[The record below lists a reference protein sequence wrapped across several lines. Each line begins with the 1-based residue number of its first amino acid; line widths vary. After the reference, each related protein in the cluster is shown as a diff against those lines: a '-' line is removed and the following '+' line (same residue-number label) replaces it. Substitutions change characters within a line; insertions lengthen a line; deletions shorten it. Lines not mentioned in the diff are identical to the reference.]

1 MSTIAFL
8 GTGTMGMPIAR
19 NLANAGFTLRAW
31 NRSPERAQPLAEVG
45 AEICTSP
52 ADAARGADFLIT
64 MLNEAATVLDC
75 AAEAAPALEAG
86 SIWIQM
92 STIGVEG
99 IELCKELAERANV
112 QLVDAPV
119 LGTKAPAEQG
129 KLVVLASGSDDALSA
144 CEKIFDAVGGK
155 TVTLG
160 DVGEGTRCKLV
171 ANNWL
176 LGLTA
181 VLGESIALAESLDV
195 DPRAFLEAIADGPV
209 DSPYAHIKAEN
220 MLERDFSEPSFK
232 LDLARKDAFLILT
245 EAEDA
250 ELEVPILRAVA
261 VCLDQASKLGHGDE
275 DMSAMAAPQ
284 LGAEPVGI
292 SPTK

>member
-1 MSTIAFL
+1 
-8 GTGTMGMPIAR
+8 MGMPIAR
-19 NLANAGFTLRAW
+19 NLANAGFTLRVW
-31 NRSPERAQPLAEVG
+31 NRSPGHAQPLAEAG
-45 AEICTSP
+45 AEICKSP
-52 ADAARGADFLIT
+52 AEAARGADFLIT

-75 AAEAAPALEAG
+75 AAEAAPALKPG

-99 IELCKELAERANV
+99 IELCQELAERSNV

-129 KLVVLASGSDDALSA
+129 KLVVLASGPGKALNA
-144 CEKIFDAVGGK
+144 CDKVFDAVGSK

-160 DVGEGTRCKLV
+160 GVGDGTRCKLV

-181 VLGESIALAESLDV
+181 VLGESIVLAESLGV

-232 LDLARKDAFLILT
+232 LDLARKDAFLVLT

-261 VCLDQASKLGHGDE
+261 DHLDQASSQGYGDQ

-284 LGAEPVGI
+284 LGAEPAGV
-292 SPTK
+292 SATK

>member
-19 NLANAGFTLRAW
+19 NLANAGFSLRVW

-45 AEICTSP
+45 AEVCASP
-52 ADAARGADFLIT
+52 AEAAHGADVLIT

-75 AAEAAPALEAG
+75 AAEAVPALEADG
-86 SIWIQM
+86 IWIQM

-99 IELCKELAERANV
+99 IELCKELAERSNV

-119 LGTKAPAEQG
+119 LGTKGPAEKG
-129 KLVVLASGSDDALSA
+129 ELVVLASGPRNALGA
-144 CEKIFDAVGGK
+144 CEKIFDAVASK

-160 DVGEGTRCKLV
+160 RVGEGTRCKLV
-171 ANNWL
+171 TNNWL

-181 VLGESIALAESLDV
+181 VLGESIVLAESLDI

-209 DSPYAHIKAEN
+209 DSPYAHIKAKN

-232 LDLARKDAFLILT
+232 LDLARKDAFLVLT

-250 ELEVPILRAVA
+250 ELELPILRAVA
-261 VCLDQASKLGHGDE
+261 ARLDQASNQGLGDQ

-284 LGAEPVGI
+284 LGAEPVGARA
-292 SPTK
+292 TE